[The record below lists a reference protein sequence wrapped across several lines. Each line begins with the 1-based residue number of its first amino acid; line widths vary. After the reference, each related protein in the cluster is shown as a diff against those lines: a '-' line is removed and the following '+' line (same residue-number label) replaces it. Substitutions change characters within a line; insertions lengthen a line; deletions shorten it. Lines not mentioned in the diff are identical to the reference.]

1 MSNHPYRK
9 LIKMGIIVI
18 VIAILIFVS
27 ILKSNISSDD
37 IDRTVPQ
44 DSDE

>member
-1 MSNHPYRK
+1 MD
-9 LIKMGIIVI
+9 IIVI
-18 VIAILIFVS
+18 VIVILIFVS
-27 ILKSNISSDD
+27 ISKSDITSDD

>member
-1 MSNHPYRK
+1 MEIVVII
-9 LIKMGIIVI
+9 LVVIIV
-18 VIAILIFVS
+18 LS
-27 ILKSNISSDD
+27 LLKSDITSDD

>member
-1 MSNHPYRK
+1 MD
-9 LIKMGIIVI
+9 IIVI
-18 VIAILIFVS
+18 VIAILVIIS
-27 ILKSNISSDD
+27 ILKSDITSDD